1 MLATNFIKVLTFAYQ
16 RMKGFRLIF
25 TAMLATLVSQ
35 AVFAD
40 DLSDTARA
48 ATRRDATATASGTS
62 RQKQSTDNKNTNI
75 SSRTTPSGRDSSV
88 VRNRGAVQQTTGRT
102 GATNKN
108 IVSRTATTNTVTN
121 RKNATAGR
129 TITSRTA
136 TMTPIAPTA
145 GRTATNPVRSAVTPG
160 RSATNNI
167 PASIRRA
174 RASSVSTARN
184 ATATTD
190 IAAITSRDFKS
201 CRDVFHSCMDEFCAN
216 KDATLKRCACSAR
229 AGDFDS
235 MKKQL
240 AKVEDKL
247 LDFSQRLLT
256 VNMDKEDAM
265 VLNQATEGELAY
277 EQKDKSESKKLLDNI
292 AQKLNASF
300 NDSNFDQNLNAI
312 SLSLN
317 TDAAFDN
324 LDSLMGAST
333 TTKSGTALYNAALP
347 VCREM
352 AMEVCSDEDLAI
364 AESGYQMTIEQD
376 CNTVA
381 KAYESQNDQAR
392 TKILESGA
400 LLDMSRLDIH
410 QKRNSDDILTCK
422 KKMLDMLTD
431 STVCGTDMS
440 KCLDISGRYINPTT
454 GEAILTENLV
464 DLSTLISR
472 PGPDQTWTSAPGND
486 KFVLFLKNKKK
497 FIEPATENCQNIADS
512 VWGGFIEDALAQIKL
527 AQDAKLEQVRQSCT
541 TLTAQCLDT
550 TFKSISEFDARAL
563 SIFGVSADK
572 TVNAMCSDVRNAC
585 TALLNS
591 SYGDQSWDTGMTE
604 IITDKTYATILSTCR
619 EVGRQCI
626 IQSCKSITG
635 NFGLCE
641 NIDTSVNRKSIISRY
656 SCWDEVKQCIADAGE
671 ETIKTIMKNQGRAV
685 TTGNLADYATFGD
698 IYSELYGNDRAA
710 FAALSVA
717 AAEEEVP
724 APISTPE
731 YNNIYD
737 WCEAD
742 LKNTNASEFDWQ
754 VCRLTEQIWGNCEQ
768 APNTELDDTEHNKI
782 LINYTTASTD
792 TDNETLLS
800 WFARNTGTE
809 NNPESCRDTTCG
821 FGKTNV
827 GGICVSEGDF
837 TKDGI
842 YCPIST
848 ERFDTANGITNCCKA
863 TLIANTSGH
872 SFCCQDG
879 AQITTITKSQ
889 YYAKAKTGA
898 IDDSKIT
905 YLCTVAPYSY
915 AYAVAT
921 DSTGLLVCVSNK
933 SNKTDAIS
941 YSAGEITCKDGYFVK
956 LYQNG
961 EHYMPTYTDGIGITN
976 YYNMSG
982 CSTDGTGCSTCEYNP
997 SYGKWYDSETK
1008 ECTPT
1013 KGWHVKY
1020 NLGE

>member
-1 MLATNFIKVLTFAYQ
+1 MLATNFIKVLTFTYQ

-48 ATRRDATATASGTS
+48 ATRRDATATASGTT
-62 RQKQSTDNKNTNI
+62 RQKQTTDNKNTNVG
-75 SSRTTPSGRDSSV
+75 SRTTSSGRDSSV

-121 RKNATAGR
+121 RKNANTGR
-129 TITSRTA
+129 AISTRTA
-136 TMTPIAPTA
+136 TMTPAVLT
-145 GRTATNPVRSAVTPG
+145 PVRIATPGRGAITPG
-160 RSATNNI
+160 RSATNII
-167 PASIRRA
+167 PTATTRRA

-229 AGDFDS
+229 AGDFDGI
-235 MKKQL
+235 KKQL

-256 VNMDKEDAM
+256 VNMDKEDAL

-277 EQKDKSESKKLLDNI
+277 EQKDKSESKKMLDDI
-292 AQKLNASF
+292 AKKLNASF

-440 KCLDISGRYINPTT
+440 KCLDISGRYINPAT

-486 KFVLFLKNKKK
+486 KFVLFLENKKK
-497 FIEPATENCQNIADS
+497 FIEPATENCQNIADT
-512 VWGGFIEDALAQIKL
+512 VWDNFIEDALAQIKL
-527 AQDAKLEQVRQSCT
+527 AQDSKLEQVRQSCT

-641 NIDTSVNRKSIISRY
+641 NIDTSVNRKSIISRH
-656 SCWDEVKQCIADAGE
+656 SCWAEVQKCVADAGE
-671 ETIKTIMKNQGRAV
+671 DTINTIMKNHGRAV
-685 TTGNLADYATFGD
+685 TTGNPADYAGIGD
-698 IYSELYGNDRAA
+698 IYGELYGIDRNELTT
-710 FAALSVA
+710 LS
-717 AAEEEVP
+717 
-724 APISTPE
+724 STPSAT
-731 YNNIYD
+731 YTGIYD
-737 WCEAD
+737 WCGQAD
-742 LKNTNASEFDWQ
+742 SAKLTSEFDWQ

-768 APNTELDDTEHNKI
+768 DPSKALREGQHNKI
-782 LINYTTASTD
+782 WVNSNDA
-792 TDNETLLS
+792 DNETLLS

-809 NNPESCRDTTCG
+809 NSPESCRDTTCG
-821 FGKTNV
+821 FGTVNV
-827 GGICVSEGDF
+827 NGICVSEGDF
-837 TKDGI
+837 SSDDT
-842 YCPIST
+842 YCPTNRFYIQDST
-848 ERFDTANGITNCCKA
+848 DSTYSNCCKDGAILA
-863 TLIANTSGH
+863 TGEERKL
-872 SFCCQDG
+872 CCQNG
-879 AQITTITKSQ
+879 AQITKINISSS
-889 YYAKAKTGA
+889 YAHATTPNVPVDPA
-898 IDDSKIT
+898 ID
-905 YLCTVAPYSY
+905 YLCTVAPYNY
-915 AYAVAT
+915 AYKVAT
-921 DSTGLLVCVSNK
+921 DTEGLLVCISEQSSETKALTYYTGSNDTD
-933 SNKTDAIS
+933 SNDTDS
-941 YSAGEITCKDGYFVK
+941 ITCNDGYFVK
-956 LYQNG
+956 LYKNG
-961 EHYMPTYTDGIGITN
+961 EHYMPTKTDGITN
-976 YYNMSG
+976 YYNIE
-982 CSTDGTGCSTCEYNP
+982 CDTDGNNCKTCEYNGTEW
-997 SYGKWYDSETK
+997 SSTETTCSI
-1008 ECTPT
+1008 EQPT
-1013 KGWHVKY
+1013 GWHVKY
-1020 NLGE
+1020 TIGE

>member
-1 MLATNFIKVLTFAYQ
+1 ML
-16 RMKGFRLIF
+16 
-25 TAMLATLVSQ
+25 
-35 AVFAD
+35 D
-40 DLSDTARA
+40 
-48 ATRRDATATASGTS
+48 
-62 RQKQSTDNKNTNI
+62 
-75 SSRTTPSGRDSSV
+75 
-88 VRNRGAVQQTTGRT
+88 
-102 GATNKN
+102 
-108 IVSRTATTNTVTN
+108 
-121 RKNATAGR
+121 
-129 TITSRTA
+129 
-136 TMTPIAPTA
+136 
-145 GRTATNPVRSAVTPG
+145 
-160 RSATNNI
+160 
-167 PASIRRA
+167 
-174 RASSVSTARN
+174 
-184 ATATTD
+184 D
-190 IAAITSRDFKS
+190 IAK
-201 CRDVFHSCMDEFCAN
+201 
-216 KDATLKRCACSAR
+216 
-229 AGDFDS
+229 
-235 MKKQL
+235 
-240 AKVEDKL
+240 
-247 LDFSQRLLT
+247 
-256 VNMDKEDAM
+256 
-265 VLNQATEGELAY
+265 
-277 EQKDKSESKKLLDNI
+277 
-292 AQKLNASF
+292 KLNASF

-440 KCLDISGRYINPTT
+440 KCLDISGRYINPAT

-464 DLSTLISR
+464 DLSTLITR

-486 KFVLFLKNKKK
+486 KFVLFLENKKK

-512 VWGGFIEDALAQIKL
+512 VWNNFIEDALAQIKL
-527 AQDAKLEQVRQSCT
+527 AQDSKLEQVRQSCT

-641 NIDTSVNRKSIISRY
+641 NIDTSVNRKSIISRH
-656 SCWDEVKQCIADAGE
+656 SCWAEVQKCVADAGE
-671 ETIKTIMKNQGRAV
+671 DTINTIMKNHGRALDSKV
-685 TTGNLADYATFGD
+685 AIDAGITDYTNFGH
-698 IYSELYGNDRAA
+698 IYNELYGTDRATL
-710 FAALSVA
+710 AALSEAAAA
-717 AAEEEVP
+717 AAEEGSTP
-724 APISTPE
+724 LSTPE
-731 YNNIYD
+731 YNDIYD
-737 WCEAD
+737 WCGQAD
-742 LKNTNASEFDWQ
+742 YAKLKTDFDWQ

-768 APNTELDDTEHNKI
+768 SPNTDNTQQNKI
-782 LINYTTASTD
+782 LVNYIGDASTGD
-792 TDNETLLS
+792 DNETLLS

-827 GGICVSEGDF
+827 NGICVGAGDF
-837 TKDGI
+837 SSDKT
-842 YCPIST
+842 YCPT
-848 ERFDTANGITNCCKA
+848 NRFSIQGDTTN
-863 TLIANTSGH
+863 
-872 SFCCQDG
+872 CCQDG
-879 AQITTITKSQ
+879 AILATGETRTLCCQNGAQITEINKSSS
-889 YYAKAKTGA
+889 YAKAKTGA
-898 IDDSKIT
+898 IDDLKIT
-905 YLCTVAPYSY
+905 YLCTVAPYNH

-921 DSTGLLVCVSNK
+921 DTEGLLVCISEQ
-933 SNKTDAIS
+933 SSETDALTYGTDSNDTDSNDTDSIS
-941 YSAGEITCKDGYFVK
+941 ITCNDGYFVK

-961 EHYMPTYTDGIGITN
+961 EHYMPTNTSGITN
-976 YYNMSG
+976 YYNIQ
-982 CSTDGTGCSTCEYNP
+982 CNDDGNSCKTCEYNDKTW
-997 SYGKWYDSETK
+997 SSTD
-1008 ECTPT
+1008 PT
-1013 KGWHVKY
+1013 CSINQPTGWHVKY
-1020 NLGE
+1020 NVGE

>member
-35 AVFAD
+35 AVFAN

-48 ATRRDATATASGTS
+48 ATRRDATTTASGTS
-62 RQKQSTDNKNTNI
+62 RQKQSTDNKNTNVG
-75 SSRTTPSGRDSSV
+75 SRTTSSNRDSST
-88 VRNRGAVQQTTGRT
+88 VRDRSATQQNTGRN
-102 GATNKN
+102 ATNKN
-108 IVSRTATTNTVTN
+108 IVSRTATTNNVIN
-121 RKNATAGR
+121 RKNSTAGR
-129 TITSRTA
+129 AITSRTA
-136 TMTPIAPTA
+136 TMTPITPTV
-145 GRTATNPVRSAVTPG
+145 GRSATNPVRGVSVPG

-167 PASIRRA
+167 PTSTRRA

-229 AGDFDS
+229 AGDFDG

-292 AQKLNASF
+292 AKKLNASF

-486 KFVLFLKNKKK
+486 KFVLFLENKKK
-497 FIEPATENCQNIADS
+497 FIEI
-512 VWGGFIEDALAQIKL
+512 QI
-527 AQDAKLEQVRQSCT
+527 
-541 TLTAQCLDT
+541 
-550 TFKSISEFDARAL
+550 F
-563 SIFGVSADK
+563 
-572 TVNAMCSDVRNAC
+572 N
-585 TALLNS
+585 
-591 SYGDQSWDTGMTE
+591 
-604 IITDKTYATILSTCR
+604 
-619 EVGRQCI
+619 
-626 IQSCKSITG
+626 
-635 NFGLCE
+635 
-641 NIDTSVNRKSIISRY
+641 
-656 SCWDEVKQCIADAGE
+656 
-671 ETIKTIMKNQGRAV
+671 
-685 TTGNLADYATFGD
+685 
-698 IYSELYGNDRAA
+698 
-710 FAALSVA
+710 
-717 AAEEEVP
+717 
-724 APISTPE
+724 
-731 YNNIYD
+731 
-737 WCEAD
+737 
-742 LKNTNASEFDWQ
+742 
-754 VCRLTEQIWGNCEQ
+754 
-768 APNTELDDTEHNKI
+768 
-782 LINYTTASTD
+782 
-792 TDNETLLS
+792 
-800 WFARNTGTE
+800 
-809 NNPESCRDTTCG
+809 
-821 FGKTNV
+821 
-827 GGICVSEGDF
+827 
-837 TKDGI
+837 
-842 YCPIST
+842 
-848 ERFDTANGITNCCKA
+848 
-863 TLIANTSGH
+863 
-872 SFCCQDG
+872 
-879 AQITTITKSQ
+879 
-889 YYAKAKTGA
+889 
-898 IDDSKIT
+898 
-905 YLCTVAPYSY
+905 
-915 AYAVAT
+915 
-921 DSTGLLVCVSNK
+921 
-933 SNKTDAIS
+933 
-941 YSAGEITCKDGYFVK
+941 
-956 LYQNG
+956 
-961 EHYMPTYTDGIGITN
+961 
-976 YYNMSG
+976 
-982 CSTDGTGCSTCEYNP
+982 
-997 SYGKWYDSETK
+997 
-1008 ECTPT
+1008 
-1013 KGWHVKY
+1013 
-1020 NLGE
+1020 

>member
-35 AVFAD
+35 AVFAN

-48 ATRRDATATASGTS
+48 ATRRDATTTASGTS

-75 SSRTTPSGRDSSV
+75 SSRTTSSNRDSST
-88 VRNRGAVQQTTGRT
+88 VRDRSATQQNTGRN
-102 GATNKN
+102 ATNKN
-108 IVSRTATTNTVTN
+108 IVSRTATTNNVIN
-121 RKNATAGR
+121 RKNSTAGR
-129 TITSRTA
+129 AITSRTA
-136 TMTPIAPTA
+136 TMTPITPTV
-145 GRTATNPVRSAVTPG
+145 GRSATNPVRGVSVPG

-167 PASIRRA
+167 PTSTRRA

-201 CRDVFHSCMDEFCAN
+201 CRNVFHSCMDEFCAN

-229 AGDFDS
+229 AGDFDG

-256 VNMDKEDAM
+256 VNMDKEDAL

-292 AQKLNASF
+292 AKKLNASF

-486 KFVLFLKNKKK
+486 KFVLFLENKKK

-512 VWGGFIEDALAQIKL
+512 VWDGFIEDALAQIKL
-527 AQDAKLEQVRQSCT
+527 AQDSKLEQVRQSCT

-656 SCWDEVKQCIADAGE
+656 SCWDEVKQCVADAGE

-685 TTGNLADYATFGD
+685 TTGNLADYAGIGD
-698 IYSELYGNDRAA
+698 IYGELYGIDRYGLTT
-710 FAALSVA
+710 LS
-717 AAEEEVP
+717 
-724 APISTPE
+724 STPSAT
-731 YNNIYD
+731 YTGIYD
-737 WCEAD
+737 WCTAD
-742 LKNTNASEFDWQ
+742 LGSNTNASEFDWQ

-768 APNTELDDTEHNKI
+768 DPGQELGEDKHNKI
-782 LINYTTASTD
+782 LVNYIGDASTGD
-792 TDNETLLS
+792 DNETLLS

-809 NNPESCRDTTCG
+809 NSPESCRDTTCG

-837 TKDGI
+837 TSDGM
-842 YCPIST
+842 YCPIAT
-848 ERFDTANGITNCCKA
+848 ARFNTTNGITNCCEK
-863 TLIANTSGH
+863 TLTADTSGH
-872 SFCCQDG
+872 KFCCQDG
-879 AQITTITKSQ
+879 EQITTITKST

-933 SNKTDAIS
+933 SNETDAIS
-941 YSAGEITCKDGYFVK
+941 YSAGEITCKNGYFVK

-961 EHYMPTYTDGIGITN
+961 EHYMPTKTDGILN
-976 YYNMSG
+976 YYNESE
-982 CSTDGTGCSTCEYNP
+982 CSNEGENCSICEYDP
-997 SYGKWYDSETK
+997 SNGKWYNSERT
-1008 ECTPT
+1008 ECTIT
-1013 KGWHVKY
+1013 TLDGWHVKY

>member
-48 ATRRDATATASGTS
+48 ATRRDATATASGIS
-62 RQKQSTDNKNTNI
+62 RQKQSTDNKNTNVG
-75 SSRTTPSGRDSSV
+75 SRTTSSGRDSSV

-121 RKNATAGR
+121 RKNANTGR
-129 TITSRTA
+129 AITSRTA
-136 TMTPIAPTA
+136 TMTPAVLT
-145 GRTATNPVRSAVTPG
+145 PVRIATPGRSAITPG
-160 RSATNNI
+160 RSATNII
-167 PASIRRA
+167 PTATTRRA

-229 AGDFDS
+229 AGDFDG

-256 VNMDKEDAM
+256 VNMDKEDAL

-277 EQKDKSESKKLLDNI
+277 EQKDKSESKKMLDDI
-292 AQKLNASF
+292 AKKLNASF

-440 KCLDISGRYINPTT
+440 KCLDISGRYINPAT

-464 DLSTLISR
+464 DLSTLITR

-486 KFVLFLKNKKK
+486 KFVLFLENKKK
-497 FIEPATENCQNIADS
+497 FIEPATENCQDIADS
-512 VWGGFIEDALAQIKL
+512 VWDGFIEDALAQIKL
-527 AQDAKLEQVRQSCT
+527 AQDSKLEQVRQSCT

-641 NIDTSVNRKSIISRY
+641 NIDTSVNRKSIISRH
-656 SCWDEVKQCIADAGE
+656 SCWAEVQKCVADAGAD
-671 ETIKTIMKNQGRAV
+671 TINTIMKNHGRALDSEV
-685 TTGNLADYATFGD
+685 AIDAGITDYKNFGH
-698 IYSELYGNDRAA
+698 IYGELYGIDRYGLTT
-710 FAALSVA
+710 LS
-717 AAEEEVP
+717 
-724 APISTPE
+724 STPSAT
-731 YNNIYD
+731 YTGIYD
-737 WCEAD
+737 WCDQAD
-742 LKNTNASEFDWQ
+742 SAKLTSEFDWQ

-768 APNTELDDTEHNKI
+768 DPSTDLGEGLHNKI
-782 LINYTTASTD
+782 LVNYIGDASTGD
-792 TDNETLLS
+792 DNETLLS

-809 NNPESCRDTTCG
+809 NSPESCRDTTCG
-821 FGKTNV
+821 FGTINV
-827 GGICVSEGDF
+827 NGICVNTSNL
-837 TKDGI
+837 TSDGL
-842 YCPIST
+842 YCPIKSHRLT
-848 ERFDTANGITNCCKA
+848 IQTGGTTNCCSNDV
-863 TLIANTSGH
+863 LSGTNI
-872 SFCCQDG
+872 CCQKG
-879 AQITTITKSQ
+879 SVVTTITK
-889 YYAKAKTGA
+889 ATN
-898 IDDSKIT
+898 
-905 YLCTVAPYSY
+905 
-915 AYAVAT
+915 YAVAVGKSDLYNSIKYICT
-921 DSTGLLVCVSNK
+921 PNTTLNQVMAILSDSNGLLVCISSNTSPVDYTK
-933 SNKTDAIS
+933 NP
-941 YSAGEITCKDGYFVK
+941 ITCDGYLV
-956 LYQNG
+956 YITQNG
-961 EHYMPTYTDGIGITN
+961 EHFLPTGNTSNYIEN
-976 YYNMSG
+976 YYHAPNS
-982 CSTDGTGCSTCEYNP
+982 CSTTSCTSECKYDWTTKKWDSSTDCNITPPSGHYVEYTIQ
-997 SYGKWYDSETK
+997 GI
-1008 ECTPT
+1008 
-1013 KGWHVKY
+1013 
-1020 NLGE
+1020 

>member
-1 MLATNFIKVLTFAYQ
+1 MLATNFIKVLTFTYQ

-25 TAMLATLVSQ
+25 TAMLAALVSQ

-62 RQKQSTDNKNTNI
+62 RQKQSTDNKNTNVG
-75 SSRTTPSGRDSSV
+75 SRTTSSGRDSSV

-121 RKNATAGR
+121 RKNANTGR
-129 TITSRTA
+129 AISARTA
-136 TMTPIAPTA
+136 TMTPAVLT
-145 GRTATNPVRSAVTPG
+145 PVRIATPGRDAITPG
-160 RSATNNI
+160 RSATNII
-167 PASIRRA
+167 PTATTRRA
-174 RASSVSTARN
+174 HASSVSTARN

-229 AGDFDS
+229 AGDFDG

-256 VNMDKEDAM
+256 VNMDKEDAL

-277 EQKDKSESKKLLDNI
+277 EQKDKSESKKMLDDI
-292 AQKLNASF
+292 AKKLNASF

-352 AMEVCSDEDLAI
+352 AIEVCSDEDLAI

-440 KCLDISGRYINPTT
+440 KCLDISGRYINPAT

-464 DLSTLISR
+464 DLSTLITR
-472 PGPDQTWTSAPGND
+472 PSPDQTWTSAPGND

-512 VWGGFIEDALAQIKL
+512 VWDNFIEDALAQIKL
-527 AQDAKLEQVRQSCT
+527 AQDSKLEQVRQSCT

-641 NIDTSVNRKSIISRY
+641 NIDTSVNRKSIISRH
-656 SCWDEVKQCIADAGE
+656 SCWAEVQKCVADAGAD
-671 ETIKTIMKNQGRAV
+671 TINTIMQNHGRAI
-685 TTGNLADYATFGD
+685 TTGNPADYAGIGD
-698 IYSELYGNDRAA
+698 IYGELYGIDRNGLTT
-710 FAALSVA
+710 LS
-717 AAEEEVP
+717 
-724 APISTPE
+724 STPSAT
-731 YNNIYD
+731 YTGIYD
-737 WCEAD
+737 WCDGAD
-742 LKNTNASEFDWQ
+742 SAKLTSEFDWQ

-768 APNTELDDTEHNKI
+768 DPSTDLGEGLHNKI
-782 LINYTTASTD
+782 LVNSNDA
-792 TDNETLLS
+792 DNETLLS

-827 GGICVSEGDF
+827 NGICVGDGDF
-837 TKDGI
+837 SSDKT
-842 YCPIST
+842 YCPSN
-848 ERFDTANGITNCCKA
+848 RFSIQGGTTNCCKDGA
-863 TLIANTSGH
+863 ILTTGETL
-872 SFCCQDG
+872 CCQNG
-879 AQITTITKSQ
+879 AQITNINTTSS
-889 YYAKAKTGA
+889 YARAKTYT
-898 IDDSKIT
+898 DPTIT
-905 YLCTVAPYSY
+905 YLCTVAPYNH

-921 DSTGLLVCVSNK
+921 DGNGLLVC
-933 SNKTDAIS
+933 IS
-941 YSAGEITCKDGYFVK
+941 DQSSEEKALNYAETQITCNGYFVK

-961 EHYMPTYTDGIGITN
+961 EHYMPTKADGITN
-976 YYNMSG
+976 YYNIKCDTNG
-982 CSTDGTGCSTCEYNP
+982 NNCETCEYKDTTWSSTDP
-997 SYGKWYDSETK
+997 ETT
-1008 ECTPT
+1008 CITDQPT
-1013 KGWHVKY
+1013 GWHVKY
-1020 NLGE
+1020 TIGE

>member
-1 MLATNFIKVLTFAYQ
+1 MLATKFIKVLRFNHQ
-16 RMKGFRLIF
+16 GMKGIKQIF
-25 TAMLATLVSQ
+25 TVMLAALVSQ

-40 DLSDTARA
+40 DLSDIVRA
-48 ATRRDATATASGTS
+48 ATRRDTTATVSGAV
-62 RQKQSTDNKNTNI
+62 RQKQTSDNKNTNI
-75 SSRTTPSGRDSSV
+75 SSRTTSSNRDSST
-88 VRNRGAVQQTTGRT
+88 VRDRNAAQQNTGRT
-102 GATNKN
+102 AATNKN

-121 RKNATAGR
+121 RKNATTGR
-129 TITSRTA
+129 AITSRTA
-136 TMTPIAPTA
+136 TMTPIAQTS
-145 GRTATNPVRSAVTPG
+145 VRQTTSG
-160 RSATNNI
+160 RSAPITSRSTTNII
-167 PASIRRA
+167 PTSTRRA
-174 RASSVSTARN
+174 RATSVSTARN
-184 ATATTD
+184 ATTNPD
-190 IAAITSRDFKS
+190 ITSITSRDFKS

-229 AGDFDS
+229 SREFDG

-240 AKVEDKL
+240 EKVEDKL

-256 VNMDKEDAM
+256 VNMDKEDAL

-277 EQKDKSESKKLLDNI
+277 DQKDKSESKKLLDSI
-292 AQKLNASF
+292 AKKLNTSF

-317 TDAAFDN
+317 TDAAFDSI
-324 LDSLMGAST
+324 DSLMGAST
-333 TTKSGTALYNAALP
+333 TTKTGTALYNAALP

-352 AMEVCSDEDLAI
+352 AMEVCTAEDLAI

-381 KAYESQNDQAR
+381 KAYVSQNDQAR
-392 TKILESGA
+392 AKILESGA

-440 KCLDISGRYINPTT
+440 KCLDISGRYINPAT

-464 DLSTLISR
+464 DLNKLITR
-472 PGPDQTWTSAPGND
+472 PGPNQTWTSAPGND

-512 VWGGFIEDALAQIKL
+512 VWDDFIEDALAQIKL

-541 TLTAQCLDT
+541 TLTTQCLDE

-572 TVNAMCSDVRNAC
+572 TVNAMCSDIRTACNAV
-585 TALLNS
+585 LNIIP
-591 SYGDQSWDTGMTE
+591 GDTSWDTGMTE

-641 NIDTSVNRKSIISRY
+641 NIDTSVNRKSIISRH
-656 SCWDEVKQCIADAGE
+656 SCWDKVQQCVADAGE
-671 ETIKTIMKNQGRAV
+671 ETIKTIMKNQGRAI
-685 TTGNLADYATFGD
+685 TTGKLTDYKKFGD
-698 IYSELYGNDRAA
+698 IYSELYGNDRAT
-710 FAALSVA
+710 FAALSTAAVATVA
-717 AAEEEVP
+717 AAEVP

-731 YNNIYD
+731 YNGIYD
-737 WCEAD
+737 WCGQEDFAK
-742 LKNTNASEFDWQ
+742 LTSEFDWL

-768 APNTELDDTEHNKI
+768 APNTDDTQHNKI
-782 LINYTTASTD
+782 LVNYTPTTTG

-809 NNPESCRDTTCG
+809 NSPESCRDTTCG
-821 FGKTNV
+821 YGQTHYNGMCLGK
-827 GGICVSEGDF
+827 SYF
-837 TKDGI
+837 SSDGE
-842 YCPIST
+842 YCPTTILSIT
-848 ERFDTANGITNCCKA
+848 NSYTNCCTAPAIILSGKNYCCQNGTQTISLTKA
-863 TLIANTSGH
+863 TNYAMTS
-872 SFCCQDG
+872 SS
-879 AQITTITKSQ
+879 TTP
-889 YYAKAKTGA
+889 
-898 IDDSKIT
+898 IDLAEKIDT
-905 YLCTVAPYSY
+905 ICTFGNYLY

-921 DSTGLLVCVSNK
+921 IDNELLVCLSEQSSEDQALTYGN
-933 SNKTDAIS
+933 
-941 YSAGEITCKDGYFVK
+941 EIKCNGYFMYVS
-956 LYQNG
+956 QNTPY
-961 EHYMPTYTDGIGITN
+961 HMPTNTEGVKNFYTTQASNYCTYGESGWVKPDKTTCDTPNIGWKI
-976 YYNMSG
+976 
-982 CSTDGTGCSTCEYNP
+982 EYDIKPN
-997 SYGKWYDSETK
+997 SEQ
-1008 ECTPT
+1008 E
-1013 KGWHVKY
+1013 
-1020 NLGE
+1020 

>member
-35 AVFAD
+35 AVFAN

-48 ATRRDATATASGTS
+48 ATRRDATTTASGTS

-75 SSRTTPSGRDSSV
+75 SSRTTSSNRDSST
-88 VRNRGAVQQTTGRT
+88 VRDRSATQQNTGRN
-102 GATNKN
+102 ATNKN
-108 IVSRTATTNTVTN
+108 IVSRTATTNNVIN
-121 RKNATAGR
+121 RKNSTAGR
-129 TITSRTA
+129 AITSRTA
-136 TMTPIAPTA
+136 TMTQITPTV
-145 GRTATNPVRSAVTPG
+145 GRSATNPVRGVSVPG

-167 PASIRRA
+167 PTSTRRT
-174 RASSVSTARN
+174 RASSVSTVRS
-184 ATATTD
+184 ATANTD
-190 IAAITSRDFKS
+190 ITAITSRDFKS

-229 AGDFDS
+229 VSEFDG

-256 VNMDKEDAM
+256 VNMDKEDAL

-277 EQKDKSESKKLLDNI
+277 EQKDKSESKKMLDDI
-292 AQKLNASF
+292 AKKLNASF

-440 KCLDISGRYINPTT
+440 KCLDISGRYINPAT

-486 KFVLFLKNKKK
+486 KFVLFLENKKK

-512 VWGGFIEDALAQIKL
+512 VWDGFIEDALAQIKL
-527 AQDAKLEQVRQSCT
+527 AQDSKLEQVRQSCT

-604 IITDKTYATILSTCR
+604 IISDKTYATILSTCR

-656 SCWDEVKQCIADAGE
+656 SCWDEVKQCVADAGE
-671 ETIKTIMKNQGRAV
+671 ETIKTIMKNQGRAI
-685 TTGNLADYATFGD
+685 TTGNLADYAGIGD
-698 IYSELYGNDRAA
+698 IYGELYGIDRAA

-717 AAEEEVP
+717 AAAEEVP
-724 APISTPE
+724 APTPSAT
-731 YNNIYD
+731 YTGIYD
-737 WCEAD
+737 WCGLEDFAK
-742 LKNTNASEFDWQ
+742 LTSEFDWQ

-768 APNTELDDTEHNKI
+768 APGTELDKDEHNKI
-782 LINYTTASTD
+782 LVNYIGD
-792 TDNETLLS
+792 DNETLLS

-809 NNPESCRDTTCG
+809 NSPESCRDTTCG
-821 FGKTNV
+821 FGATNV
-827 GGICVSEGDF
+827 NGICVSTNDL
-837 TKDGI
+837 TSDGL
-842 YCPIST
+842 YCPIQSHRLTIQTDTST
-848 ERFDTANGITNCCKA
+848 TNCCSNDV
-863 TLIANTSGH
+863 LSGTNI
-872 SFCCQDG
+872 CCQNG
-879 AQITTITKSQ
+879 SVVTSIK
-889 YYAKAKTGA
+889 KA
-898 IDDSKIT
+898 
-905 YLCTVAPYSY
+905 PH
-915 AYAVAT
+915 YAVAEGKSDLYNSIKYICT
-921 DSTGLLVCVSNK
+921 PNTTLNQVMAILSDSNGLLVCISSNT
-933 SNKTDAIS
+933 SPVNYTKTPI
-941 YSAGEITCKDGYFVK
+941 CDGYLV
-956 LYQNG
+956 YITQNG
-961 EHYMPTYTDGIGITN
+961 EHFLPTGDTLKNYIDN
-976 YYNMSG
+976 YYHAPKS
-982 CSTDGTGCSTCEYNP
+982 CSTTSCTSECKYDWTTKKWDSSTNCNITPLSGHYVEYTIQ
-997 SYGKWYDSETK
+997 GI
-1008 ECTPT
+1008 
-1013 KGWHVKY
+1013 
-1020 NLGE
+1020 

>member
-35 AVFAD
+35 AVFAN

-62 RQKQSTDNKNTNI
+62 RQKQSADNKNTNVG
-75 SSRTTPSGRDSSV
+75 SRTTSSGRDSSV

-121 RKNATAGR
+121 RKNANTGR
-129 TITSRTA
+129 AISARTA
-136 TMTPIAPTA
+136 TMTPAVLT
-145 GRTATNPVRSAVTPG
+145 PVRIATPGRGAITPG
-160 RSATNNI
+160 RSATNII
-167 PASIRRA
+167 PTATTRRA

-229 AGDFDS
+229 AGDFDG

-256 VNMDKEDAM
+256 VNMDKEDAL

-277 EQKDKSESKKLLDNI
+277 EQKDKSESKKMLDDI
-292 AQKLNASF
+292 AKKLNASF

-333 TTKSGTALYNAALP
+333 TTKSGTSLYNAALP

-440 KCLDISGRYINPTT
+440 KCLDISGRYINPAT

-464 DLSTLISR
+464 DLSTLIAR

-486 KFVLFLKNKKK
+486 KFVLFLENKKK

-512 VWGGFIEDALAQIKL
+512 VWDEFIEDALAQIKL
-527 AQDAKLEQVRQSCT
+527 AQDSKLEQVRQSCT

-641 NIDTSVNRKSIISRY
+641 NIDTSVNRKSIISRH
-656 SCWDEVKQCIADAGE
+656 SCWAEVQKCVADAGE
-671 ETIKTIMKNQGRAV
+671 DTINTIMKNHGRV
-685 TTGNLADYATFGD
+685 ITTGNPADYAGIGD
-698 IYSELYGNDRAA
+698 IYGELYGIDRYGLTT
-710 FAALSVA
+710 LS
-717 AAEEEVP
+717 
-724 APISTPE
+724 STPSAT
-731 YNNIYD
+731 YTGIYD
-737 WCEAD
+737 WCGQAD
-742 LKNTNASEFDWQ
+742 FAKLTSEFDWQ

-768 APNTELDDTEHNKI
+768 DPSTDLDEGLHNKI
-782 LINYTTASTD
+782 LVNYIGDASTGD
-792 TDNETLLS
+792 DNETLLS

-809 NNPESCRDTTCG
+809 NSPESCRDTTCG

-827 GGICVSEGDF
+827 NGICVSEGDF
-837 TKDGI
+837 TSDGM
-842 YCPIST
+842 YCPIAT
-848 ERFDTANGITNCCKA
+848 ARFNTTNGITNCCEK
-863 TLIANTSGH
+863 TLTADTSGH
-872 SFCCQDG
+872 RFCCQDG
-879 AQITTITKSQ
+879 EQITTITKSQ

-921 DSTGLLVCVSNK
+921 DSTGLLICVSDK
-933 SNKTDAIS
+933 SNETDAIS
-941 YSAGEITCKDGYFVK
+941 YSAGEITCDGYFVK

-961 EHYMPTYTDGIGITN
+961 EHYMPTKTDGILN
-976 YYNMSG
+976 YYNESA
-982 CSTDGTGCSTCEYNP
+982 CSSEGENCSICEYDP
-997 SYGKWYDSETK
+997 SNGKWYNSERT
-1008 ECTPT
+1008 ECTIT
-1013 KGWHVKY
+1013 TLDGWHVKY

>member
-40 DLSDTARA
+40 DLSDTVRA
-48 ATRRDATATASGTS
+48 ATRRDTTATASGTA
-62 RQKQSTDNKNTNI
+62 RQKQTTDNKNTNVG
-75 SSRTTPSGRDSSV
+75 SRTTPSNRDSSV

-121 RKNATAGR
+121 RKNANTGR
-129 TITSRTA
+129 AISARTA
-136 TMTPIAPTA
+136 TMTPAVLT
-145 GRTATNPVRSAVTPG
+145 PVRIATPGRGAITPG
-160 RSATNNI
+160 RSATNII
-167 PASIRRA
+167 PTATTRRA

-229 AGDFDS
+229 AGDFDG

-256 VNMDKEDAM
+256 VNMDKEDAL

-277 EQKDKSESKKLLDNI
+277 EQKDKSESKKMLDDI
-292 AQKLNASF
+292 AKKLNASF

-440 KCLDISGRYINPTT
+440 KCLDISGRYINPAT

-464 DLSTLISR
+464 DLSTLITR

-486 KFVLFLKNKKK
+486 KFVLFLENKKK
-497 FIEPATENCQNIADS
+497 FIEPATENCQDIADS
-512 VWGGFIEDALAQIKL
+512 VWDGFIEDALAQIKL
-527 AQDAKLEQVRQSCT
+527 AQDSKLEQVRQSCT

-641 NIDTSVNRKSIISRY
+641 NIDTSVNRKSIISRH
-656 SCWDEVKQCIADAGE
+656 SCWAEVQKCVADAGAD
-671 ETIKTIMKNQGRAV
+671 TINTIMKNHGRALDSEV
-685 TTGNLADYATFGD
+685 AIDAGITDYKNFGH
-698 IYSELYGNDRAA
+698 IYNELYGIDSATL
-710 FAALSVA
+710 AALSET
-717 AAEEEVP
+717 EEEEGSTP
-724 APISTPE
+724 LSTPE

-737 WCEAD
+737 WCTIAD
-742 LKNTNASEFDWQ
+742 HAKLKTDFDWQ

-768 APNTELDDTEHNKI
+768 DPTTELGEGQHNKI
-782 LINYTTASTD
+782 LVNSNDA
-792 TDNETLLS
+792 DNETLLS

-809 NNPESCRDTTCG
+809 NSPESCRDTTCG

-827 GGICVSEGDF
+827 NGICVGAGDF
-837 TKDGI
+837 SSDKT
-842 YCPIST
+842 YCPSNRFSIQAST
-848 ERFDTANGITNCCKA
+848 TNCCKDGA
-863 TLIANTSGH
+863 ILTTGETL
-872 SFCCQDG
+872 CCQNG
-879 AQITTITKSQ
+879 AQITKINTTSS
-889 YYAKAKTGA
+889 YARATTST
-898 IDDSKIT
+898 DPTIT
-905 YLCTVAPYSY
+905 YLCTVAPYNY

-921 DSTGLLVCVSNK
+921 DAEGLLVCISDQSSEENALTYA
-933 SNKTDAIS
+933 TDS
-941 YSAGEITCKDGYFVK
+941 ITCNDGYFVK
-956 LYQNG
+956 LYKNG
-961 EHYMPTYTDGIGITN
+961 EHYMPTYADGITN
-976 YYNMSG
+976 YYNIK
-982 CSTDGTGCSTCEYNP
+982 CDTDGNNCETCEYNGTTWSSTDP
-997 SYGKWYDSETK
+997 ETT
-1008 ECTPT
+1008 CGIDQPT
-1013 KGWHVKY
+1013 GWHVKY
-1020 NLGE
+1020 TIGK